1 MRLLRWVIAVSAL
14 VLTACGGTGG
24 SGDTGDR
31 AVAMAR
37 LEITALAGPMCPV
50 ETDPPSP
57 ECAPRPVESAT
68 IVVTDATGDEVVR
81 GTTGPDGVVGFD
93 VAPGELTVVPQP
105 VEGLLRTASTI
116 SVTLTAGQTLRG
128 TVDYDTGIR

>member
-1 MRLLRWVIAVSAL
+1 MQLLRWFIAVSAL
-14 VLTACGGTGG
+14 ALAACDSTGGTGDG
-24 SGDTGDR
+24 ADAT
-31 AVAMAR
+31 AR
-37 LEITALAGPMCPV
+37 LEITALAGPVCPV

-57 ECAPRPVESAT
+57 ECAPQPVGSAT
-68 IVVTDATGDEVVR
+68 IVVTDAAGDEVAR

-105 VEGLLRTASTI
+105 VEGLLGTASTI
-116 SVTLTAGQTLRG
+116 GATLTAGQTLRV